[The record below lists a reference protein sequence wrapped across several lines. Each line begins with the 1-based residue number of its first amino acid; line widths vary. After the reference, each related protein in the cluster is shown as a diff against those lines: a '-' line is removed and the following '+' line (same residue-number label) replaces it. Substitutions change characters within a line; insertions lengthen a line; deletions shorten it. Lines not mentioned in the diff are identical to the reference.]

1 VKYILLVLLLSG
13 CSIMLGGCEI
23 LTHKFDDMKSLYPT
37 SEDCTVYP
45 QTKECADQPPAVNLI
60 GEV

>member
-1 VKYILLVLLLSG
+1 
-13 CSIMLGGCEI
+13 MLGGCEI